1 MNSSDL
7 DYLPDRLDSTYI
19 EIAGFALFKINLI
32 EHIKLRAILA
42 KQYHIQPSEID
53 KMSYWEFELFIKYL
67 NDAAQEENNRQ
78 QAEMDKYNVNEY
90 MNMARPG
97 NISKM
102 TQAAVPK
109 MPDMNLGKM
118 PTSINVGGLK

>member
-1 MNSSDL
+1 M
-7 DYLPDRLDSTYI
+7 

-53 KMSYWEFELFIKYL
+53 KMPFWEYEMFVKHL
-67 NDAAQEENNRQ
+67 NDAAQEENEKQ
-78 QAEMDKYNVNEY
+78 QAEMDKYHINEY
-90 MNMARPG
+90 MNMSRPG

-102 TQAAVPK
+102 TSNAAPK
-109 MPDMNLGKM
+109 MPNMNLGKM